1 MPVSKR
7 YFTGVQVWFSGKQTV
22 LPELEYHPVRHLSQ
36 ADARGEVEKV
46 PLLQGWQPPGASVA
60 ANLPDTQSTQEAD
73 EIAPGASVLVPDKQE
88 RQDDAAFAFAY
99 VPFMHK
105 VHDEASLS
113 AEYAPRGQAVHT
125 DAESSE
131 YAPEEQLRQVL
142 DRAAPVMFEYL
153 PAEQPTQFDEFEFP
167 LSEE

>member
-1 MPVSKR
+1 
-7 YFTGVQVWFSGKQTV
+7 
-22 LPELEYHPVRHLSQ
+22 
-36 ADARGEVEKV
+36 
-46 PLLQGWQPPGASVA
+46 
-60 ANLPDTQSTQEAD
+60 
-73 EIAPGASVLVPDKQE
+73 
-88 RQDDAAFAFAY
+88 
-99 VPFMHK
+99 MHK